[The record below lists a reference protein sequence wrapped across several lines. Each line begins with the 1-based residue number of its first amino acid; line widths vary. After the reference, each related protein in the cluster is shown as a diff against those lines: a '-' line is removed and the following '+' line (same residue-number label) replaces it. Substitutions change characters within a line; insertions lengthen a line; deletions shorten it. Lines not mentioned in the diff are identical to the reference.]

1 MITYVS
7 GNLFHSPAQVL
18 VNTVNCVGVMG
29 KGLALEFKQRY
40 PEMFANYVA
49 RCERFEVKPGVPYLW
64 ENDEVQVLNF
74 PTKRHWRENSQLA
87 DIEAGLQYLAKNYST
102 MGIATIAMPP
112 LGCGLG
118 GLLWSQVKPLIEKYL
133 SDLPLEVFVYE
144 PRVGAVATND
154 SEDGEEPVQ
163 TKPKRRKIAAQ
174 EAYEAQT
181 QFRQRVLGRH

>member
-49 RCERFEVKPGVPYLW
+49 CCERFEVKPGVPYLW

-74 PTKRHWRENSQLA
+74 PTKRHWCENSQLA
-87 DIEAGLQYLAKNYST
+87 DIEAGLKYLAKNYST

-118 GLLWSQVKPLIEKYL
+118 GLLWSQVEPLIEKYL

-144 PRVGAVATND
+144 PRAGAVAKND
-154 SEDGEEPVQ
+154 SDYGEEPVQ

-174 EAYEAQT
+174 EADPS
-181 QFRQRVLGRH
+181 